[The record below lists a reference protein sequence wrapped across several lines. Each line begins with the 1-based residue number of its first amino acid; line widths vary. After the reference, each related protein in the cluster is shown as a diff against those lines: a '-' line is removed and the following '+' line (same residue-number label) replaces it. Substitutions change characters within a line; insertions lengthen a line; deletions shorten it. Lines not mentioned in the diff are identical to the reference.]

1 MAYWNTG
8 LHIAAWITIFWVMI
22 TLINLSGVRGYG
34 ECEMV
39 FAILKISAVVV
50 FVITGIIIDCGGG
63 PNGQVLGFK
72 YWKDP
77 GTLPAAAHLMW
88 RLFQ

>member
-1 MAYWNTG
+1 MHMA
-8 LHIAAWITIFWVMI
+8 IWITIFWVCI

-39 FAILKISAVVV
+39 FATLKILAVVM
-50 FVITGIIIDCGGG
+50 FVVTGIVIDCGGG
-63 PNGQVLGFK
+63 PSGQVIGFK

-77 GTLPAAAHLMW
+77 GIPFLALISH
-88 RLFQ
+88 